1 MNKNWIE
8 FGFAL
13 GRFLLFACTA
23 VLAVGILML
32 DVVIFDSSLGEASLT
47 EITQEAVL
55 VLIIGVLYAQSRL
68 ENYTRV
74 SLLMAGFFACML
86 IRELDF
92 LFDEW
97 RHGSWVYFALVIA
110 MIASYK
116 GFLDAPRAWK
126 ELAEYTKTQEYEMLS
141 MGLMAILVLSR
152 LFGMGILWQAILEGG
167 YARVAKNSVE
177 EGLELWGYLLA
188 LVAVLRHYVRVSKDH
203 SS

>member
-1 MNKNWIE
+1 MNKDWIE

-74 SLLMAGFFACML
+74 SLLMAGFLPVC
-86 IRELDF
+86 
-92 LFDEW
+92 
-97 RHGSWVYFALVIA
+97 
-110 MIASYK
+110 
-116 GFLDAPRAWK
+116 
-126 ELAEYTKTQEYEMLS
+126 
-141 MGLMAILVLSR
+141 
-152 LFGMGILWQAILEGG
+152 
-167 YARVAKNSVE
+167 
-177 EGLELWGYLLA
+177 
-188 LVAVLRHYVRVSKDH
+188 
-203 SS
+203 